1 MSHAF
6 GPVFQIAY
14 VVEDVESAIAHMTK
28 VMGIGPFFMFPV
40 PLQAEWIEVRGERV
54 APDYD
59 LLGAAAISYSGDSMI
74 EIIQP
79 GSAPS
84 VYREFLDS
92 GRTCVHHLGT
102 VATDYDAQM
111 AAARAAGIGVALEG
125 VLPISRF
132 SYLDTDILFPGT
144 MVELIEMGPEM
155 KELFGMVRATA
166 AGWDGK
172 DPIRQM

>member
-59 LLGAAAISYSGDSMI
+59 LLGAAAISYSGDSKI

-84 VYREFLDS
+84 VYREVLDS
-92 GRTCVHHLGT
+92 GRSGVHHLGT

-166 AGWDGK
+166 AEWDGK